1 MPELK
6 VYSRREANTVEL
18 GYVCVCVCVC
28 VCVYHIFF
36 IHLTV
41 DGHSGC
47 AHILAT
53 VNNAS
58 MNAVVHVSFWIGVF
72 GSFGYIPRSGN
83 IRSYDSSIFS
93 FQRNLHTVFH
103 SGRNIL
109 HSHKQRR
116 RRILFSPHTFSST
129 MAILTSVQWYFIIVL
144 VLVCISLII
153 SNFEPLFMCLLAI
166 CISSLEVKPLSVA

>member
-103 SGRNIL
+103 SGYTNLI
-109 HSHKQRR
+109 STTVNKCSQREGNCN
-116 RRILFSPHTFSST
+116 TC
-129 MAILTSVQWYFIIVL
+129 YF
-144 VLVCISLII
+144 
-153 SNFEPLFMCLLAI
+153 
-166 CISSLEVKPLSVA
+166 LSVWI